1 MIVKLTYA
9 NNDIDE
15 IYKTYE
21 ISNISMIDRIDNGKT
36 LELFELIT
44 DNNSIFYLNKIALY
58 NEEQELL
65 ISNIHTIELCL

>member
-21 ISNISMIDRIDNGKT
+21 IKNISMMDRIDNGKT
-36 LELFELIT
+36 PELFELIT
-44 DNNSIFYLNKIALY
+44 DNNAIFYLNKIALY
-58 NEEQELL
+58 NEEQKLL
-65 ISNIHTIELCL
+65 IDNIHAIELCL

>member
-21 ISNISMIDRIDNGKT
+21 IPNISMIDRIDNGKT
-36 LELFELIT
+36 PELLELIT
-44 DNNSIFYLNKIALY
+44 DNNSIFYLNKITLY

>member
-21 ISNISMIDRIDNGKT
+21 IKNISMIDRIDNGKT
-36 LELFELIT
+36 PELLELIT
-44 DNNSIFYLNKIALY
+44 DNNSIFYLNKITLY

>member
-21 ISNISMIDRIDNGKT
+21 IKNISMIDRIDNGKT
-36 LELFELIT
+36 PELLELIT
-44 DNNSIFYLNKIALY
+44 DNNSIFYLNKITLY

-65 ISNIHTIELCL
+65 IDNIHTIELCL